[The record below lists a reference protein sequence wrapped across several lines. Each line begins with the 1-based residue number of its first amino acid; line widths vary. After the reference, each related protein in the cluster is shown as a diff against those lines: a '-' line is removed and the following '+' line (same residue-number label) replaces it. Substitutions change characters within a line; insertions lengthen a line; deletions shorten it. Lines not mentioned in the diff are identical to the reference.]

1 VRVRE
6 CERERVRVR
15 EEVRKRE
22 SVREP
27 SRSFCGHLT
36 TESERA
42 RVQQSKRESDRARE
56 RVRVRKRERKSG
68 RERESEPIIGRIHAF
83 VYCALLRVHLGLFF
97 VCM

>member
-6 CERERVRVR
+6 CERERVR
-15 EEVRKRE
+15 EEARKRE

-56 RVRVRKRERKSG
+56 KVRVRKRERKSG
-68 RERESEPIIGRIHAF
+68 RERESEPIVGRMHAF
-83 VYCALLRVHLGLFF
+83 IHCALLCLHFGLFF